1 MSNLVL
7 LYLIVMGKECEARGV
22 SRNYMML
29 LRSSIVTVSEV
40 LSQSSGG
47 RAELET
53 ILICVMEPWE
63 WTGK

>member
-22 SRNYMML
+22 GRNYMMP

-47 RAELET
+47 RAGLEA
-53 ILICVMEPWE
+53 IHICVMEPWE